1 MIIYINTVTRECFNE
16 SGDFFKS
23 NMPQIPYLSKE
34 DVKIVLCTSTDGGND
49 AGASPENWTRDT
61 SYSNINGI
69 GAIITVDSDFIH
81 KIKGS

>member
-34 DVKIVLCTSTDGGND
+34 YVKIVLCTSTDGGND
-49 AGASPENWTRDT
+49 AGASPESWTRDT
-61 SYSNINGI
+61 SNNVAGI
-69 GAIITVDSDFIH
+69 GAMLTVDSDYMH
-81 KIKGS
+81 KL